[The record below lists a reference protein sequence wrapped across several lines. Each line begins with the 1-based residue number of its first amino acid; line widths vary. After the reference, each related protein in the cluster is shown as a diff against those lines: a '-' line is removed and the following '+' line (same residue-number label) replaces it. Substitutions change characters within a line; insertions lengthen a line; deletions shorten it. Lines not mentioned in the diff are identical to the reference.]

1 MTKINLDKNEKQAE
15 LEKYRDLVMVTLDY
29 HLSAN
34 GMHIRTANFDSTD
47 YYKRLKVHVEEH
59 YQRGRL
65 TILKQWFRDL
75 TEMFVECGDLA
86 FSKYLQDNTNYDV
99 NIFQSYFDRIEKIIN
114 KGKITSDNQFYDIN
128 IIVDRLCQIEP
139 VDSEKIEALNRLIRD
154 YEERKLKRTK
164 RLNA

>member
-1 MTKINLDKNEKQAE
+1 MTKINLDKNEKQVE
-15 LEKYRDLVMVTLDY
+15 LEKYRDLVVVTLDY

-34 GMHIRTANFDSTD
+34 GMRIRTANFDSTD

-154 YEERKLKRTK
+154 YEERKSKRTK